1 MLLIYSLVLT
11 DRDPEGKECSCPA
24 LPAAPSTV
32 GSSLHSGSAP
42 PDSRA
47 FPSGSHMANTG
58 AQTTQVIWSH
68 RELSQAPGLAQE
80 GAGKGLRMSM

>member
-1 MLLIYSLVLT
+1 MLLIYSLVLA
-11 DRDPEGKECSCPA
+11 DRDPEGKAQSCPA
-24 LPAAPSTV
+24 LPAVPSAA

-42 PDSRA
+42 PSSRT

-58 AQTTQVIWSH
+58 AQTTRVIWSH

-80 GAGKGLRMSM
+80 GAGKGLRTNM